1 MARFARNALFAAI
14 VVFVAAPL
22 VVSQDTGPN
31 AATTVQLPTFGVAID
46 AKGVLAVK
54 ATVDPSGKLRAEKIA
69 AAKRDMPRRLAV
81 GSDLRKVSLAR
92 LDRAIAQKLAA
103 GEKPDEAMQYLA
115 GLQRVQY
122 VFVFPE
128 ENDIVIA
135 GPAEGF
141 AADPSGRVVGV
152 TTGKPVLELC
162 DLAVALRAYPPGQKN
177 RPFVGCSIDPNQEG
191 LKRFMDFQKTVPRSV
206 PQRGRDR
213 HAMKIALGTQEAL
226 GMADIRVFGIH
237 PQTHFAQVLVEA
249 DYRMKR
255 IGIGLEPPPVKMT
268 TFIAAV
274 NRPAEAVLQRW
285 WFVPDY
291 ECLKVTEDRTALEMV
306 GQGVQLLGEDKLI
319 GPDGQLSGG
328 RKSSRASEL
337 FTGAFTK
344 KYEEIARASPVYAQM
359 RDLVDMLIVA
369 AYVQEHDLYGRAN
382 WRPAVLLDEEQYAVQ
397 TVPPAKQVA
406 CVANALWKDNR
417 LLVPAGGG
425 VSIRPELALEAEKL
439 LADEKG
445 EVARKKG
452 AVRTPDGE
460 AWWWD

>member
-1 MARFARNALFAAI
+1 MARYAPYALLAAI
-14 VVFVAAPL
+14 GVFVAAPL
-22 VVSQDTGPN
+22 SPAQDVGQN

-46 AKGVLAVK
+46 AKGVLGVK
-54 ATVDPSGKLRAEKIA
+54 AVVDPGGKLRAEKIA
-69 AAKRDMPRRLAV
+69 AAKRDLPRRLAAW
-81 GSDLRKVSLAR
+81 SDLRKVSLAR
-92 LDRAIAQKLAA
+92 LDQALAQRLAA
-103 GEKPDEAMQYLA
+103 GEKPDEAMQHLA

-128 ENDIVIA
+128 DSDIVIA

-141 AADPSGRVVGV
+141 APDPSGRAVGIA
-152 TTGKPVLELC
+152 TGRPVLELC

-191 LKRFMDFQKTVPRSV
+191 LKRFIEFEKTVPRSV
-206 PQRGRDR
+206 PQRGRDQ
-213 HAMKIALGTQEAL
+213 HAIQIALGTQAAL

-237 PQTHFAQVLVEA
+237 PQTHFAQVLIEA

-255 IGIGLEPPPVKMT
+255 IGIGLEPAPVKMV
-268 TFIAAV
+268 TFIEAA

-285 WFVPDY
+285 WIVPDY
-291 ECLKVTEDRTALEMV
+291 KCLKVTEDRTALQV
-306 GQGVQLLGEDKLI
+306 VDKLI

-344 KYEEIARASPVYAQM
+344 KYEEIAKASPVYAQM
-359 RDLVDMLIVA
+359 RNLVDLLIVA
-369 AYVQEHDLYGRAN
+369 AYLQEHDLYGRAE
-382 WRPAVLLDEEQYAVQ
+382 WRPEALLDEEQYAVQ
-397 TVPPAKQVA
+397 TVAQARQVA
-406 CVANALWKDNR
+406 CVANALWKGNR

-425 VSIRPELALEAEKL
+425 VSIRPELALEADKL
-439 LADEKG
+439 LAEEKG

-452 AVRTPDGE
+452 EVKMEAGK